1 MNPPVPCGESLLE
14 EHGDT
19 SPRLSVLLPGHC
31 LLLRTP
37 VSHFLYV
44 FWQTFSEVVEKV
56 KFPIFQLIKCY
67 QDIFPKVHSG
77 EL

>member
-1 MNPPVPCGESLLE
+1 M
-14 EHGDT
+14 
-19 SPRLSVLLPGHC
+19 SPRLSHLLPGHC

-37 VSHFLYV
+37 VSHFLYA
-44 FWQTFSEVVEKV
+44 FWQTFSEDAEKV
-56 KFPIFQLIKCY
+56 KFPILQLIKCY